1 MDAGYGNQN
10 PTTKT
15 QPLTGGH
22 AKTQGSLR
30 EAPNE
35 FAAARPDAQLAGVA
49 TPNSSALRT
58 EAVSEAF
65 TANHETLYPNV

>member
-15 QPLTGGH
+15 QPLTGGD

-30 EAPNE
+30 EAANE
-35 FAAARPDAQLAGVA
+35 DAARPDAQLAAVA

-58 EAVSEAF
+58 AEVLEAF
-65 TANHETLYPNV
+65 TANHETLYPNG